1 MTRSVNA
8 DPMSQPV
15 FVTGASGF
23 VGKALVHNLKERGR
37 RVTAVSR
44 HPDATPGFNFNHVR
58 RYEECAQFMTH
69 GSCIV
74 HLAARVHVMNDKASD
89 PLSAFRAA
97 NVDVTLD
104 LARRAVD
111 AGVKRFIF
119 LSTVKVNGEQ
129 TLPGHRFGADD
140 ACAPVDAYATSKWEA
155 EQGLRQIAAETGL
168 EIVIIR
174 PPLVYGP
181 GVRANFAAL
190 FDAVARGWPLPF
202 GAVDNRR
209 SLIGLDN
216 LLDVIDVS
224 IEHPAAV
231 NQTFLVSDAH
241 DLSLPELI
249 RRIARAVGR
258 NPRLIPV
265 PPWLLKTGA
274 VFLGQQEKLRRLC
287 GNLQLD
293 ISKTRELL
301 AWKPPFSVDECLR
314 KMVAAP
320 PQ

>member
-1 MTRSVNA
+1 MTRIVNA
-8 DPMSQPV
+8 DSFSQPV
-15 FVTGASGF
+15 LVTGASGF
-23 VGKALVHNLKERGR
+23 VGKALVRSLKERGR

-44 HPDATPGFNFNHVR
+44 HPESTLGFASNRVQQ
-58 RYEECAQFMTH
+58 YEECTQFMTP

-74 HLAARVHVMNDKASD
+74 HLAARVHVINDKAGN
-89 PLSAFRAA
+89 PLAAFRAA
-97 NVDVTLD
+97 NVDVTLE
-104 LARRAVD
+104 LARRAAD
-111 AGVKRFIF
+111 AGVKRFIL

-129 TLPGHRFGADD
+129 TLPGHPFGADD
-140 ACAPVDAYATSKWEA
+140 PCAPVDAYAMSKWEA

-190 FDAVARGWPLPF
+190 LNAVARGWPLPF

-209 SLIGLDN
+209 SLIGLHN

-224 IEHPAAV
+224 IEHPAAA
-231 NQTFLVSDAH
+231 NQTFLVSDAD
-241 DLSLPELI
+241 DLSMPELI

-258 NPRLIPV
+258 KPRLIPV
-265 PPWLLKTGA
+265 PPLLLKTGA

-301 AWKPPFSVDECLR
+301 GWKPPFSVDECLY
-314 KMVAAP
+314 KMVAASP
-320 PQ
+320 R